1 MGRLTAP
8 GFVRLRQAKALGLS
22 YAGAEASVAGSI
34 SMLGGAA
41 RYISA
46 LPRHVLADACLD
58 SLRAVGIDC
67 DAVLRTDHG
76 RLGLYFLETGANQ
89 RPSSVL
95 YDRADS
101 AISITPADE
110 YDWDHA
116 FNGAAWLHVTGIT
129 PALSQVAATATKTAV
144 ERAKKAGLQ
153 VSCDL
158 NFRKKLW
165 RWDALKQPRQLAKET
180 MRAILPGVD
189 VIIANEEDCAD
200 VLGIHAAETDVNAG
214 ALNTDR
220 YPDVARRVVKVFP
233 NVSKIGITLRQSL
246 SATHNNWGAMLYD
259 AQKDEAHFA
268 PCDEDGVYRPYEIKN
283 IVDRVGAG
291 DAFAAGL
298 IFALNTPE
306 LSESAQALRFAAAAS
321 CLAHSI
327 KGDLNY
333 STRAEI
339 EALMKGSGSGRVI
352 R

>member
-8 GFVRLRQAKALGLS
+8 GFVRLRQATQLDLS

-41 RYISA
+41 RYVTA
-46 LPRHVLADACLD
+46 LPNHAMADACLD
-58 SLRAVGIDC
+58 SLRATGIDC
-67 DAVLRTDHG
+67 GAVLRTGYG

-101 AISITPADE
+101 AVALAGAGE
-110 YDWDHA
+110 YAWDTA
-116 FNGAAWLHVTGIT
+116 FSGAAWLHVTGIT
-129 PALSQVAATATKTAV
+129 PALSRAAAEATKVAV

-165 RWDALKQPRQLAKET
+165 RWDDSKAPRELAEET
-180 MRAILPGVD
+180 MRSILPGVD
-189 VIIANEEDCAD
+189 IVIANEEDCAD
-200 VLGIHAAETDVNAG
+200 VLGITAAETDVYAG
-214 ALNTDR
+214 KLNTAR
-220 YPDVARRVVKVFP
+220 YPEVARQVVRDFP
-233 NVSKIGITLRQSL
+233 NVTKVAITLRQSL

-259 AQKDEAHFA
+259 AAEDKAHFA
-268 PCDEDGVYRPYEIKN
+268 PCGEDGVYRPYEVKS
-283 IVDRVGAG
+283 IVDRVGGG

-298 IFALNTPE
+298 IFALSTPE
-306 LSESAQALRFAAAAS
+306 LGEAEQALRFAVAAS
-321 CLAHSI
+321 CLAHSV

-333 STRAEI
+333 STRAEV
-339 EALMKGSGSGRVI
+339 ESLMKGSGSGRVV